1 MPRFFY
7 KAKKNLAEVTEG
19 SIDAESQADA
29 VTRLSALG
37 LFPVYIASESA
48 VEAKVQPPAR
58 FVRAKRVTRAEVL
71 LFVKK
76 MTTLTRARVEI
87 LSGLAIIHEQTENPL
102 FKDVIRQLHTMA
114 REGKSFSEA
123 LSRYPEYFSP
133 LFVHIIRAGEASGRL
148 DAALEQ
154 INDFMS
160 RDAAMRGRIRV
171 ALAYPSLLGGV
182 GFLSVFVLMNFV
194 VPRLR
199 PLLEG
204 LGRELPLTTQIVL
217 QTSTLLNRS
226 WPLFLLGAAGL
237 VAACFH
243 PRGKAFFSFLAGQVI
258 RRIPVL
264 RQLVGSQQLVQ
275 FTRALLLLLRSGVP
289 ALTAFELAVP
299 TMDDPGL
306 REGLS
311 RACRAVADG
320 GSIAKS
326 LNLYAQLPDFFVK
339 MVAIGEESG
348 RLVEVLEEILASY
361 SQQIEADIAVVTAL
375 LEPLLILVIGVVL
388 GGIVLSILLPTFQI
402 TQFVN

>member
-1 MPRFFY
+1 MPRFVY
-7 KAKKNLAEVTEG
+7 KAKKNLTEVTEG

-29 VTRLSALG
+29 LAKLSVLG
-37 LFPVYIASESA
+37 LFPVHIAPDSGA
-48 VEAKVQPPAR
+48 TAMPAPR
-58 FVRAKRVTRAEVL
+58 LRQARPKRVTQTDIL

-87 LSGLAIIHEQTENPL
+87 LSGLAIIHEQTENPV
-102 FKDVIRQLHTMA
+102 FQDVIQQLHTMA

-123 LSRYPEYFSP
+123 LARYPQYFSA

-148 DAALEQ
+148 DSALEQ

-160 RDAAMRGRIRV
+160 RDAAMRSRIRV

-226 WPLFLLGAAGL
+226 WPLVLLGVAGL

-243 PRGKAFFSFLAGQVI
+243 PRGKAFLSLALGQIV

-264 RQLVGSQQLVQ
+264 RQLITSQQLVQ
-275 FTRALLLLLRSGVP
+275 FTRALVLLLKSGVP

-299 TMDDPGL
+299 TMEDPRL

-311 RACRAVADG
+311 KACRAVADG
-320 GSIAKS
+320 GGIAKS

-339 MVAIGEESG
+339 MIAIGEESG
-348 RLVEVLEEILASY
+348 RLVEVLEEVLASY

-402 TQFVN
+402 TQFVS

>member
-1 MPRFFY
+1 MPRFVY
-7 KAKKNLAEVTEG
+7 KAKKNLTEVTEG

-29 VTRLSALG
+29 VSKLSVLG
-37 LFPVYIASESA
+37 LFPVHIAPESGVA
-48 VEAKVQPPAR
+48 AMPSSRPRQAR
-58 FVRAKRVTRAEVL
+58 PKRVTQTDVL

-87 LSGLAIIHEQTENPL
+87 LSGLAIIHEQTENPV
-102 FKDVIRQLHTMA
+102 FRDVIQQLHAMA

-123 LSRYPEYFSP
+123 LSRYPEYFSA

-160 RDAAMRGRIRV
+160 RDAAMRSRIRV

-204 LGRELPLTTQIVL
+204 LGRELPLTTRIVL

-226 WPLFLLGAAGL
+226 WPLVLLGVVGL

-243 PRGKAFFSFLAGQVI
+243 PRGKAFLSLALGQVV

-264 RQLVGSQQLVQ
+264 RQLMTSQQLVQ
-275 FTRALLLLLRSGVP
+275 FTRALVLLLKSGVP

-299 TMDDPGL
+299 TMEDPRL
-306 REGLS
+306 REGLTK
-311 RACRAVADG
+311 ACRAVADG
-320 GSIAKS
+320 GGIAKS

-339 MVAIGEESG
+339 MIAIGEESG

-402 TQFVN
+402 TQFVS